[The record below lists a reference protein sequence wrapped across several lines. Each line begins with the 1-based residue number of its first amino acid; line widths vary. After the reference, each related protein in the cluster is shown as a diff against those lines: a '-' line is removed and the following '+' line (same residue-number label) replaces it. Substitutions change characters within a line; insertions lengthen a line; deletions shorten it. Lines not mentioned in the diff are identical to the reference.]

1 MPQED
6 SKIKKCRLCSLVLT
20 EENTVKK
27 QRLCRTCNSK
37 LCKEYKQNNKNIISS
52 YNKKYKSEHKEEIKK
67 YNHDYNIENRTT
79 IQKRHTKYLRER
91 RKTDINY
98 KLSVNC
104 RNKIKKMVKVGYSSF
119 KLVGCTPD
127 FLKEW
132 LRFNFKPGMT
142 FENYG
147 SHWHIDHVVPVYH
160 FKLTDDKQLKECFH
174 WTNLQPLEADKNHSK
189 QKYLDKYEV
198 VNHVLLVE
206 FFSSKNKLETNAN
219 NLLKYALK

>member
-6 SKIKKCRLCSLVLT
+6 SIVRKCRICLLILT
-20 EENTVKK
+20 EENSVKR
-27 QRLCRTCNSK
+27 QRLCRECNSK
-37 LCKEYKQNNKNIISS
+37 MCKDYKQKNKDIIST
-52 YNKKYKSEHKEEIKK
+52 YNKKYKSEHTEETKK

-79 IQKRHTKYLRER
+79 IQKRHTKYLREK

-104 RNKIKKMVKVGYSSF
+104 RNRIRKIIKSNYSSF
-119 KLVGCTPD
+119 SLVGCSPT

-132 LRFNFKPGMT
+132 LKFNFKNGMT

-147 SHWHIDHVVPVYH
+147 SYWHIDHVVPCYT
-160 FKLTDDKQLKECFH
+160 FKLTDDKQLKECFN
-174 WTNLQPLEADKNHSK
+174 WTNLQPLEAYKNHSK
-189 QKYLDKYEV
+189 QKYINKYEV

-206 FFSSKNKLETNAN
+206 FYSSIKKIEVNAN
-219 NLLKYALK
+219 NLLKYVLK